1 MTRALESTGQRTS
14 APTRLKPPFA
24 MQAAPNALQ
33 DYLTDAGQR
42 WLLSLDVLRERGNEH
57 FAHAAM
63 TAPHVL
69 NFPLELVMDGR
80 RLARPVNY
88 GLARVSAAAG
98 TPTDPHKPPI
108 VVVDPRAGHG
118 PGIGGM
124 KDHSEI
130 GAALAAGHPCYF
142 VGFLPDPT
150 PGQTVEDVCAAEATF
165 IAKVWELHP
174 DAEGKPIVIGNC
186 QAGWQVMIMA
196 ALNPG
201 LTGPIMLAG
210 SPLSYWAGVHGK
222 NPLRY
227 LGGLLGGTW
236 LTALAGDIGAGIF
249 DGANLVT
256 NFESLNL
263 ANTYWTKPYNLY
275 SKVDTEAK
283 RFLDFETWWGSP
295 VLLNANEMQWIAD
308 NLFVGD
314 KLAAGEIRTSDGAR
328 IDLRNIRSP
337 IICFCSWGDNI
348 TPPQQALDWVLDL
361 YGDVDEIVAN
371 SQTIVYAV
379 HKSIGHLGI
388 FVSGQVA
395 QKEHS
400 EFVSFM
406 ELIDA
411 LPPGLYEAV
420 IADASSVTDG
430 TRAFVHGDYL
440 FRLEARTLD
449 DIRAFGVN
457 SDLDN
462 KRFAAAA
469 RVSEINLG
477 LYQTFLQPFV
487 RATANQTTAA
497 FLREI
502 NPYRLR
508 FSTFSDR
515 NPLVAPI
522 RQAAEQARENREPVA
537 PDNPFLALEQI
548 GSGWMT
554 TWLDSVGAMRDAMTE
569 AFFLN
574 AYASPWLQAI
584 VGLGGD
590 QGDAGRRAARDLNR
604 EAAAAKLR
612 EKLEHR
618 FEAGGLEEAFMRALI
633 YVRQPE
639 GSIDERG
646 YHMLKIIRD
655 SRSAGKRL
663 DNQRFK
669 EVFRE
674 QLQLVSLDPER
685 AIEAL
690 PKLASPGGS
699 DAEKALKAL
708 HMMIEARGTPPEE
721 GRRRLAR
728 VESLLGAAA
737 GKAKS
742 LGGRNV

>member
-1 MTRALESTGQRTS
+1 MTRAPRTIGPKAVAAKPNPPPPQPGST
-14 APTRLKPPFA
+14 P
-24 MQAAPNALQ
+24 LQ
-33 DYLTDAGQR
+33 DYLTDAAQR
-42 WLLSLDVLRERGNEH
+42 WTLSLDVLRQRGNEH
-57 FAHAAM
+57 FDHAAM
-63 TAPHVL
+63 KAPNVL
-69 NFPLELVMDGR
+69 NFPVELVMDGR
-80 RLARPVNY
+80 RLPRPVNY
-88 GLARVSAAAG
+88 VLARVIPPEGAPA
-98 TPTDPHKPPI
+98 DPRKPPI

-142 VGFLPDPT
+142 IGFLPDPV
-150 PGQTVEDVCAAEATF
+150 PGQTVEDVCNAEAAF
-165 IAKVWELHP
+165 IARGAALHP

-186 QAGWQVMIMA
+186 QAGWQVMMMA
-196 ALNPG
+196 ALNPD

-236 LTALAGDIGAGIF
+236 LTALAGDLGAGVF

-256 NFESLNL
+256 NFETLNL
-263 ANTYWTKPYNLY
+263 ANTYWSKPYNLY
-275 SKVDTEAK
+275 AKVDAEAK

-295 VLLNANEMQWIAD
+295 VLLNADEMQWIAD
-308 NLFVGD
+308 NLFVGN
-314 KLAAGEIRTSDGAR
+314 KLAAGEIRTSEGAR
-328 IDLRNIRSP
+328 IDLRNIRAP

-361 YGDVDEIVAN
+361 YDSVDDIVAN
-371 SQTIVYAV
+371 GQTIIYAV

-411 LPPGLYEAV
+411 MPPGLYEAV
-420 IADASSVTDG
+420 IEDAASVTDG
-430 TRAFVHGDYL
+430 DRALITGDYL
-440 FRLEARTLD
+440 FRLERRTLD

-487 RATANQTTAA
+487 RTSANEATAS

-508 FSTFSDR
+508 FTTFSDR
-515 NPLVAPI
+515 NPLIAPVKE
-522 RQAAEQARENREPVA
+522 AAEQVREHRKPVS
-537 PDNPFLALEQI
+537 PDNPFLALERI

-554 TWLDSVGAMRDAMTE
+554 TWLDSAGAMRDAMTE

-574 AYASPWLQAI
+574 AYASPWLRAM
-584 VGLGGD
+584 VGLGGE
-590 QGDAGRRAARDLNR
+590 QGDASRRAARDLNR
-604 EAAAAKLR
+604 EAAAAQLR

-639 GSIDERG
+639 GSVDERG

-655 SRSAGKRL
+655 SRPAGKRL

-669 EVFRE
+669 DVFHE
-674 QLQLVSLDPER
+674 QLQLVSIDPER
-685 AIEAL
+685 AMAAL
-690 PKLASPGGS
+690 PKLAPPGSP

-708 HMMIEARGTPPEE
+708 HLMIEARGAPPEE
-721 GRRRLAR
+721 GQRRLAR
-728 VESLLGAAA
+728 VESLLRAPATKS
-737 GKAKS
+737 KALK
-742 LGGRNV
+742 GRHV

>member
-1 MTRALESTGQRTS
+1 MTRALKSLGKTLATPQ
-14 APTRLKPPFA
+14 PD
-24 MQAAPNALQ
+24 PNPLQ
-33 DYLTDAGQR
+33 DYLTDAAQR
-42 WLLSLDVLRERGNEH
+42 WVLSLDVLRQRGNEH
-57 FAHAAM
+57 FDHAAM
-63 TAPHVL
+63 KAPNVL
-69 NFPLELVMDGR
+69 NFPVELVMGGGQ
-80 RLARPVNY
+80 LPRPVNY
-88 GLARVSAAAG
+88 GLVRVIPPEGA
-98 TPTDPHKPPI
+98 TVDPRKSPI

-142 VGFLPDPT
+142 VGFLPDPV
-150 PGQTVEDVCAAEATF
+150 PGQTVEDVCAAEAAF
-165 IAKVWELHP
+165 IAEVAALHP
-174 DAEGKPIVIGNC
+174 NAEGKPVVIGNC
-186 QAGWQVMIMA
+186 QAGWQVMMMA
-196 ALNPG
+196 ALNPD

-210 SPLSYWAGVHGK
+210 SPLSYWAGVHGR

-236 LTALAGDIGAGIF
+236 LTALAGDLGAGQF

-256 NFESLNL
+256 NFETLNL
-263 ANTYWTKPYNLY
+263 ANTYWSKPYNLY

-295 VLLNANEMQWIAD
+295 VMLNANEMQWIAD
-308 NLFVGD
+308 NLFVGN
-314 KLAAGEIRTSDGAR
+314 KLAAGEIRTSDGTR
-328 IDLRNIRSP
+328 IDLRNIRAP

-371 SQTIVYAV
+371 GQTIIYAV
-379 HKSIGHLGI
+379 HRSIGHLGI

-411 LPPGLYEAV
+411 MPPGLYEAV
-420 IADASSVTDG
+420 IEDASSVTDG
-430 TRAFVHGDYL
+430 NRDLVKGDYL
-440 FRLEARTLD
+440 FRLERRTLD

-469 RVSEINLG
+469 RVSQINLG
-477 LYQTFLQPFV
+477 LYQTFLQPLV
-487 RATANQTTAA
+487 RACANETTAA
-497 FLREI
+497 FLRET

-508 FSTFSDR
+508 FTAFSDR
-515 NPLVAPI
+515 NPMIAPV
-522 RQAAEQARENREPVA
+522 RQAAEQAREERKPIAE
-537 PDNPFLALEQI
+537 DNPFLALERI

-574 AYASPWLQAI
+574 AYASPWLQAM
-584 VGLGGD
+584 VGLGGE
-590 QGDAGRRAARDLNR
+590 QGEANRRAARDINR
-604 EAAAAKLR
+604 EAAMAQLR
-612 EKLEHR
+612 ETLEHR
-618 FEAGGLEEAFMRALI
+618 FETGGLEEAFMRALI
-633 YVRQPE
+633 YVRQPQ
-639 GSIDERG
+639 GSVDERG

-655 SRSAGKRL
+655 SRPAGKRL

-669 EVFRE
+669 QVFHE
-674 QLQLVSLDPER
+674 QLQLVSIDPER
-685 AIEAL
+685 AVESL
-690 PKLASPGGS
+690 PKLAPPGS
-699 DAEKALKAL
+699 ADAEKALKAL
-708 HMMIEARGTPPEE
+708 HMMIEARGAPPEE
-721 GRRRLAR
+721 GQRRLAR
-728 VESLLGAAA
+728 VESLLGAPVTKT
-737 GKAKS
+737 KA
-742 LGGRNV
+742 LRGRHA